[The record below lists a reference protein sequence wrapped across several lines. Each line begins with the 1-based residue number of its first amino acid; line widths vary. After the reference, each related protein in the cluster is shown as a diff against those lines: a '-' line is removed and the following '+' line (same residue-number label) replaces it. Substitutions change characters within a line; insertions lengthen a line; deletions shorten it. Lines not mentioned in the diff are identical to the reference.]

1 MQFGKGCRITW
12 QYSTLYRIYRIY
24 SGKGNVMLWT
34 GGCLCGAVMFRAEG
48 EPMDVA
54 SCHCINCRKMSGAA
68 FATFV
73 VFPPDKFEWIQ
84 GELGNYAATP
94 DLVRGFCRDCGSP
107 VASWRNS
114 ERDKWIIA
122 WAGTLDQA
130 DKLKPQHH
138 IFAKDELPWL
148 NLKDGLHRYDLFPD
162 DILQSLGL
170 DSTTRNEQ
178 IT

>member
-1 MQFGKGCRITW
+1 
-12 QYSTLYRIYRIY
+12 
-24 SGKGNVMLWT
+24 
-34 GGCLCGAVMFRAEG
+34 
-48 EPMDVA
+48 
-54 SCHCINCRKMSGAA
+54 MSGAA

-73 VFPPDKFEWIQ
+73 VFPPDRFQWVQ
-84 GELGNYAATP
+84 GELASYAATP

-122 WAGTLDQA
+122 WAGALDQA
-130 DKLKPQHH
+130 EKLEPRHH

-148 NLKDGLHRYDLFPD
+148 NLQDGLHRYELFPD

-170 DSTTRNEQ
+170 DSTIRNEQ
-178 IT
+178 MT

>member
-1 MQFGKGCRITW
+1 M
-12 QYSTLYRIYRIY
+12 
-24 SGKGNVMLWT
+24 VMLWT
-34 GGCLCGAVMFRAEG
+34 GGCLCGAVKFRADG

-54 SCHCINCRKMSGAA
+54 SCHCVNCRKMSGAA

-73 VFPPDKFEWIQ
+73 VFPPDKFQWVQ
-84 GELGNYAATP
+84 GELASYAATP

-122 WAGTLDQA
+122 WAGALDQA
-130 DKLKPQHH
+130 EKLEPRHH

-148 NLKDGLHRYDLFPD
+148 NLQDGLHRYELFPD

-170 DSTTRNEQ
+170 DSTIRNEQ
-178 IT
+178 MT